1 MNERIKQLAE
11 QAQQYAEYITP
22 QGCEWFDTFK
32 EKFAELIVQE
42 CADVATINQ
51 YQAFT
56 PGHYVKKHFGV
67 EDEPSN

>member
-1 MNERIKQLAE
+1 MNERITKIMQE
-11 QAQQYAEYITP
+11 CETEYSTSYEP
-22 QGCEWFDTFK
+22 SYDMD
-32 EKFAELIVQE
+32 KFAEMIIKE

-67 EDEPSN
+67 EE